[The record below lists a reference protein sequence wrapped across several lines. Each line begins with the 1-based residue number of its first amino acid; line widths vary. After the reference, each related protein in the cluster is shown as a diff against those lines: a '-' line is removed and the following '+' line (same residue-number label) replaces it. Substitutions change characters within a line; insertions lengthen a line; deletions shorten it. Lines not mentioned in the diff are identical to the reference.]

1 MKELELISENELDE
15 FIASVQANKKEDGN
29 KMAIKKQSNL
39 YARMKQLEFEIK
51 EYIKKFAGTTAF
63 DPCEFGKLNTE
74 YFNLRFK
81 YDNLN
86 GKVKTNS

>member
-1 MKELELISENELDE
+1 MGVQKNTLKTDTDNELDE

-63 DPCEFGKLNTE
+63 DPCEPLQGVTQPVSSI
-74 YFNLRFK
+74 YSVTT
-81 YDNLN
+81 Y
-86 GKVKTNS
+86 